1 MKVKRCL
8 SDSTFEKNKRNRIK
22 RKHLNTFCCIILL
35 IDMGIL
41 SKLGALFVILV
52 IVAILLYLYDRPL
65 FLSLLS
71 FMYSTVSKQNTTTS
85 SSSSTTNGII
95 TNVTPYYENATVKS
109 DLAQIEKVI
118 PANEIK
124 AVRTFVNPSTNFTT
138 QLESYNDFGFGN
150 TNNTFV
156 YYNGIYAPS
165 GLFATGDIYNN
176 GTFTNYMP
184 WLQGKIVYVQFA
196 TGGIGK
202 NPQLKYE
209 SLPYLVSR
217 VYKGSGNKFYY
228 NFIHDFGDAN
238 SVIDNF
244 TPTLA
249 QGYNL
254 TDEALGFFYNGTEYI
269 VGR

>member
-1 MKVKRCL
+1 
-8 SDSTFEKNKRNRIK
+8 
-22 RKHLNTFCCIILL
+22 
-35 IDMGIL
+35 MGVL
-41 SKLGALFVILV
+41 PKLGLIFVILV

-85 SSSSTTNGII
+85 SSGITSGLI
-95 TNVTPYYENATVKS
+95 TNVTPYYENATVKN

-138 QLESYNDFGFGN
+138 QLESYNDFGGFGN
-150 TNNTFV
+150 TNNTYI
-156 YYNGIYAPS
+156 YYNGTYAPS
-165 GLFATGDIYNN
+165 GLFGEGDIYNN

-184 WLQGKIVYVQFA
+184 WLQGKIVYVQFPVGA
-196 TGGIGK
+196 IGGKPPIRYV
-202 NPQLKYE
+202 N
-209 SLPYLVSR
+209 LPYLVTK
-217 VYKGSGNKFYY
+217 VYEENGKFYY
-228 NFIHDFGDAN
+228 NFTHEFGVA
-238 SVIDNF
+238 SSIIFNF

-254 TDEALGFFYNGTEYI
+254 TNEALGFFYNGTEYI